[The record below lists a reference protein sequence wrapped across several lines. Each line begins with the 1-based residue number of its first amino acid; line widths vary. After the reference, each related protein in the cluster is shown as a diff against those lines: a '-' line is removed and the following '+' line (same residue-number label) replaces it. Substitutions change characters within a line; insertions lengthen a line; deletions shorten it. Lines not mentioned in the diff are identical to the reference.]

1 MKKKL
6 DIKIV
11 LLIILIVIV
20 AGVEF
25 IRYRTTIDTKKDIST
40 YAALRVKDNGGRGYI
55 EADGNV
61 AANDTKKVFVD
72 KKLKVDEVFIQ
83 EGDYVEKGQLLMTF
97 DETER
102 NNTMRKLERER
113 LALAKLKRDIKV
125 ERELN
130 KIGGSSDNAVKEL
143 NEEIRKIEINIEEYM
158 EDLSK
163 TAEKIESP
171 VSGTITSLTAQ
182 ENYLVDTDSPD
193 RKSTRLNSSHTDI
206 SDIKIVLEVPEYDVK
221 DIELGQKLMIKPE
234 VFEKKK
240 SYPGVITK
248 ISRISKVSE
257 TTSENVLEVEV
268 KPDEAIPY
276 IVPGFKVSAV
286 IYLEQRDSGI
296 LIPKTAILEE
306 AGKYYVFVSSD
317 DGVLSKRIIEIE
329 NIKGDDIVVKNGLKA
344 GENIL
349 ITPDEN
355 LKEGS
360 KVFLQFKN
368 SERKGAGRA

>member
-6 DIKIV
+6 DIKII
-11 LLIILIVIV
+11 LLIILILIV

-25 IRYRTTIDTKKDIST
+25 IRYRTTIDTKKNIST

-83 EGDYVEKGQLLMTF
+83 EGDYVEKGQILMTF

-143 NEEIRKIEINIEEYM
+143 NEEIRKIE
-158 EDLSK
+158 
-163 TAEKIESP
+163 SP

-182 ENYLVDTDSPD
+182 ENYLVDTDSPLMEIAD
-193 RKSTRLNSSHTDI
+193 L

-221 DIELGQKLMIKPE
+221 YIELGQKLMIKPE

-240 SYPGVITK
+240 SYPGVVTK

-306 AGKYYVFVSSD
+306 SGKYFVFVSSD
-317 DGVLSKRIIEIE
+317 DGVLSKRGIEVE

-349 ITPDEN
+349 VTPDES

>member
-6 DIKIV
+6 DIKII
-11 LLIILIVIV
+11 LLIILILIV

-25 IRYRTTIDTKKDIST
+25 IRYRTIIDTKKNIST

-83 EGDYVEKGQLLMTF
+83 EGDYVEKGQILMTF

-130 KIGGSSDNAVKEL
+130 KIGGSSDNTVKEL

-182 ENYLVDTDSPD
+182 ENYLVDTDSPLMEIAD
-193 RKSTRLNSSHTDI
+193 L

-240 SYPGVITK
+240 SYPGVVTK

-306 AGKYYVFVSSD
+306 SGKYFVFVSSD
-317 DGVLSKRIIEIE
+317 DGVLSKRGIEVE

-349 ITPDEN
+349 VTPDES

>member
-40 YAALRVKDNGGRGYI
+40 YAALRVKDNGGRGYT

-182 ENYLVDTDSPD
+182 ENYLVDTDSPLMEIAD
-193 RKSTRLNSSHTDI
+193 L

>member
-1 MKKKL
+1 
-6 DIKIV
+6 
-11 LLIILIVIV
+11 
-20 AGVEF
+20 
-25 IRYRTTIDTKKDIST
+25 
-40 YAALRVKDNGGRGYI
+40 
-55 EADGNV
+55 
-61 AANDTKKVFVD
+61 
-72 KKLKVDEVFIQ
+72 
-83 EGDYVEKGQLLMTF
+83 
-97 DETER
+97 
-102 NNTMRKLERER
+102 MRKLERER

-163 TAEKIESP
+163 TAERIESP

-182 ENYLVDTDSPD
+182 ENYLVDTDSPLMEIAD
-193 RKSTRLNSSHTDI
+193 L

-240 SYPGVITK
+240 SYPGVVTK

-306 AGKYYVFVSSD
+306 SGKYFVFVSSD
-317 DGVLSKRIIEIE
+317 DGVLSKRGIEVE

-349 ITPDEN
+349 VTPDES
-355 LKEGS
+355 LKEGN

-368 SERKGAGRA
+368 SERKGAGKA

>member
-113 LALAKLKRDIKV
+113 LALVKLKRDIKV

-182 ENYLVDTDSPD
+182 ENYLVDTDSPLMEIAD
-193 RKSTRLNSSHTDI
+193 L

-221 DIELGQKLMIKPE
+221 DIKLGQKLMIKPE

>member
-1 MKKKL
+1 ME
-6 DIKIV
+6 I
-11 LLIILIVIV
+11 
-20 AGVEF
+20 
-25 IRYRTTIDTKKDIST
+25 
-40 YAALRVKDNGGRGYI
+40 
-55 EADGNV
+55 AD
-61 AANDTKKVFVD
+61 
-72 KKLKVDEVFIQ
+72 L
-83 EGDYVEKGQLLMTF
+83 
-97 DETER
+97 
-102 NNTMRKLERER
+102 
-113 LALAKLKRDIKV
+113 
-125 ERELN
+125 
-130 KIGGSSDNAVKEL
+130 
-143 NEEIRKIEINIEEYM
+143 
-158 EDLSK
+158 
-163 TAEKIESP
+163 
-171 VSGTITSLTAQ
+171 
-182 ENYLVDTDSPD
+182 
-193 RKSTRLNSSHTDI
+193 

>member
-182 ENYLVDTDSPD
+182 ENYLVDTDSPLMEIAD
-193 RKSTRLNSSHTDI
+193 L

-248 ISRISKVSE
+248 VSE
-257 TTSENVLEVEV
+257 TTSEKVLEVEV